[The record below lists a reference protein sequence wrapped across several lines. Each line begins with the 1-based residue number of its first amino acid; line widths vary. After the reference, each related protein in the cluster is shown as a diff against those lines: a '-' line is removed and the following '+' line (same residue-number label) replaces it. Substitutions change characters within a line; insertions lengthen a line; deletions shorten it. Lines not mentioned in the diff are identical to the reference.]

1 MDRIRGRF
9 GWTLA
14 LTIALVI
21 VAASLC
27 VFDQSH
33 DPMGDHGMSQD
44 LCAGLL
50 VVSLA
55 IPLLAGP
62 GVAGWY
68 RPALVR
74 SSRVT
79 RGRSLDPPPKSRSL
93 R

>member
-1 MDRIRGRF
+1 MERIRDRF

-14 LTIALVI
+14 LAVALVI

-27 VFDQSH
+27 VFDQGH

-55 IPLLAGP
+55 VPLLAGP
-62 GVAGWY
+62 GVTGWY

-74 SSRVT
+74 SFRITRV
-79 RGRSLDPPPKSRSL
+79 RSLDPPPKFRSL

>member
-1 MDRIRGRF
+1 MERIRDRF

-14 LTIALVI
+14 LTVALVI
-21 VAASLC
+21 VAAGLC
-27 VFDQSH
+27 VVDQGH

-55 IPLLAGP
+55 VPLLAGP
-62 GVAGWY
+62 SVAGWY

-74 SSRVT
+74 SSRIT
-79 RGRSLDPPPKSRSL
+79 RVRSLDPPPKSRFL